1 MTEEKKEEPI
11 GSWTVKLNGEE
22 LVTFFSKDSLTEFIN
37 KRAMESPMLINELAI
52 KEVSMSETIAIEC
65 DRIQTAIENFGKIA
79 EENAMEALD
88 VCSEKLQDVRDEI
101 YDLYLQDY

>member
-65 DRIQTAIENFGKIA
+65 DRIQTAIENFEKIA

-88 VCSEKLQDVRDEI
+88 VCSEKLQDVRGEI
-101 YDLYLQDY
+101 YELYLQDY